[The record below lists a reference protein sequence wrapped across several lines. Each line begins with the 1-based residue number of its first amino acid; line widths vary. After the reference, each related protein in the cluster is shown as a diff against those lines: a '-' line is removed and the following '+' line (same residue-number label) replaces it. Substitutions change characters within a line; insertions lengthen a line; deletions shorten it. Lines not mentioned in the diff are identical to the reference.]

1 MRALWISL
9 FAIVVL
15 GLALGP
21 AIFSKQKP
29 ADEELVVI
37 SPHWDGIRQE
47 FGRAFSESYQKKT
60 GKTIRVVW
68 LDIGSTSEVRK
79 YIEERFK
86 QAEKIGPKEGMG
98 ADIIFGGG
106 MEIMPKMAK
115 SNFFETYPLSDEQ
128 KKAIPAAASEQPLRD
143 PENRFFAACLSSFGF
158 VYNKKVVEYAKLKVP
173 QQWGDLGD
181 PSYQGWVSCGNPTQS
196 GSLHMAF
203 EIVLQGEGWEN
214 GYRTVAH
221 LMSNVRAFNEGGT
234 SVPRDVSLG
243 QAAAGPCID
252 FYASAPIRRQGAT
265 HLQLVVPPG
274 QAVATPDPIAILR
287 NPPNKR
293 AAFDFLTFVL
303 GEEGQKLWYVARG
316 EPGGPKEYDLERL
329 PVMPSIYEQDL
340 KTYTVMNPFKGTAVF
355 KYNAKKGSDRW
366 TSLNDLWRATVI
378 DLHDELWEARDAAVK
393 AGRDADLGAA
403 LCRAPLSEDA
413 LLAVDNPPKGTP
425 PLSPDKR
432 AGLRNKWT
440 AWAREWYSEIAR
452 AAKENGKVPEFKPA
466 PVE

>member
-1 MRALWISL
+1 MRSLWISL

-21 AIFSKQKP
+21 VLFSKQKS
-29 ADEELVVI
+29 ADEELAII
-37 SPHWDGIRQE
+37 SPHWDGIRHE
-47 FGRAFSESYQKKT
+47 FGRAFGEYYFNKTQKT
-60 GKTIRVVW
+60 VRVVW
-68 LDIGSTSEVRK
+68 LDIGGTSEVRK
-79 YIEERFK
+79 YLEERHK
-86 QAEKIGPKEGMG
+86 QAERSGSNEGVG
-98 ADIIFGGG
+98 ADILFGGG
-106 MEIMPKMAK
+106 MEILPRLAK
-115 SNFFETYPLSDEQ
+115 QNILEAYPLSAEQ
-128 KKAIPAAASEQPLRD
+128 QKTLAATAGGQPLRD
-143 PENRFFAACLSSFGF
+143 TENRYFAACLSSFGF

-173 QQWGDLGD
+173 ERWSDLGE
-181 PSYQGWVSCGNPTQS
+181 PSYQGWVSCGNPTLS

-203 EIVLQGEGWEN
+203 EIVLQGEGWEK
-214 GYRTVAH
+214 GYSTVAK

-293 AAFDFLTFVL
+293 AAFEFMTFVL
-303 GEEGQKLWYVARG
+303 SEEGQKLWYVARG

-329 PVMPSIYEQDL
+329 PVMPALYEQGL
-340 KTYTVMNPFKGTAVF
+340 KTHTVMNPFKGAADF
-355 KYNAKKGSDRW
+355 NYNPRKGSARW
-366 TSLNDLWRATVI
+366 GALNDLWRATVI
-378 DLHDELWEARDAAVK
+378 DLHDDLWKARDAAVK
-393 AGRDADLGAA
+393 AGRDDDLGAA

-413 LLAVDNPPKGTP
+413 LLKIDNPPDGTP
-425 PLSPDKR
+425 PLTPDKR
-432 AGLRNKWT
+432 NALRNKWS
-440 AWAREWYSEIAR
+440 AWARERYAAIER
-452 AAKENGKVPEFKPA
+452 AAKENGKAPEFKPA